1 LVIYKYQSPNGLAA
15 GQCNAMPKDYYFSF
29 SKVHKQKKVF
39 RRPRGKEV
47 IRAKGVEHDT
57 APDSVCE
64 GQRNKEEH
72 KERE

>member
-1 LVIYKYQSPNGLAA
+1 
-15 GQCNAMPKDYYFSF
+15 MPKDYYFSF